1 MSDPAT
7 KSDLNELR
15 EQLRQDMNVQRE
27 RFNEDMKTHTGTL
40 YEKFSGDVGLLSEQM
55 TMMNKRLAR
64 VEKKMDVLT
73 DTVGDMKVELTVV
86 NEKLD
91 RKADRSQI
99 TQLDRRVATL
109 EAK

>member
-15 EQLRQDMNVQRE
+15 RRISD
-27 RFNEDMKTHTGTL
+27 DMKTHIGTF
-40 YEKFSGDVGLLSEQM
+40 YEKVSRDVGLLSEQM
-55 TMMNKRLAR
+55 ATMDKRLAR
-64 VEKKMDVLT
+64 VEKKVEVLT
-73 DTVGDMKVELTVV
+73 ETVGEMKVELSAVSD
-86 NEKLD
+86 KLD

-99 TQLDRRVATL
+99 TQLDRRVTVL